1 MWVTPACVTRVS
13 RGGKAVPA
21 QGTSLVK
28 TLQVV
33 FGLGGFLI
41 VFVFFFFFFLVLFKV
56 TVELLPL
63 KSKFIFPPSEGG

>member
-41 VFVFFFFFFLVLFKV
+41 VFVVFFFFF
-56 TVELLPL
+56 
-63 KSKFIFPPSEGG
+63 